1 MTPWG
6 EMLRAAAR
14 LGVAPDAFWR
24 LSLREWRML
33 TERPVG
39 AAPLGRRDFERMA
52 EAWPDSEPVAEPSRP
67 GRCATTLPPGGR
79 EKG

>member
-14 LGVAPDAFWR
+14 LGVVPEGFWR

-33 TERPVG
+33 TERPGGVV
-39 AAPLGRRDFERMA
+39 PIGRLDFERMA
-52 EAWPDSEPVAEPSRP
+52 EAWPDD
-67 GRCATTLPPGGR
+67 
-79 EKG
+79 

>member
-14 LGVAPDAFWR
+14 LGVGPEGFWR

-33 TERPVG
+33 TERADGG
-39 AAPLGRRDFERMA
+39 APMGREDLMRMA
-52 EAWPDSEPVAEPSRP
+52 ERWPDD
-67 GRCATTLPPGGR
+67 
-79 EKG
+79 

>member
-14 LGVAPDAFWR
+14 LGVGPEGFWR

-33 TERPVG
+33 TERLAG
-39 AAPLGRRDFERMA
+39 AASMRREDLMRMA
-52 EAWPDSEPVAEPSRP
+52 EAWPDDR
-67 GRCATTLPPGGR
+67 
-79 EKG
+79 